1 MNGFRCQNIEWAG
14 TVYVQKARY
23 LQALS
28 FCSLFLCVG
37 FSVSPEWERSIC
49 LLEIYYCSLRRHSRD
64 GDAYLW
70 VLSTYRYII
79 TEDVE
84 MGEHFKEDRRAIFSS
99 EKIWLYGCKICFMVC
114 VCVCVC
120 VWVCLIRERFN
131 KPFTGVISSHWS
143 FIVETNSKNNHC
155 PTLIKGKL

>member
-1 MNGFRCQNIEWAG
+1 MGGDSVCLLQ
-14 TVYVQKARY
+14 VYVQKARY

-28 FCSLFLCVG
+28 FCYLFLCVG

-49 LLEIYYCSLRRHSRD
+49 LLERYYWSLTRHSRD

-79 TEDVE
+79 MEDVE

-99 EKIWLYGCKICFMVC
+99 KRKFDFMDAKFVLWC
-114 VCVCVC
+114 VCVCEC
-120 VWVCLIRERFN
+120 VWSGKDLTSPLLEWSVVTGRSQWKLTVKTITALPLSKESCN
-131 KPFTGVISSHWS
+131 KGV
-143 FIVETNSKNNHC
+143 T
-155 PTLIKGKL
+155 